1 MRLGALRGWGLAGV
15 FVIGLG
21 ACVSSGRVEPSP
33 TTPAPAS
40 SGDDSLERCDVAL
53 DDPCVAWRV
62 DEVQSAVVGGG
73 LAVAVHVDGRVVAYD
88 ATSGAARWDEGFPG
102 EVSVRAVRGGRVYL
116 QSPTEVFVVSATDGT
131 ELWRRAGS
139 LLDLADT
146 DGIVLVHT
154 GPGVDAVAV
163 EGGETVW
170 SATVADRLIFVFGGL
185 GDSGRVILAD
195 SDTSLVEYDRTT
207 GEQLWRYQTSP
218 GIAAVTST
226 LAAVRHTADRY
237 LVLDNGGNALAEHD
251 MDAGGWLATIDDQL
265 VELRFAGGLRGIDA
279 DTGAYAWELPNAIPA
294 QSFGDLYSGASRLP
308 PALVA
313 GTNID
318 GVEVVAMIDPGTGQ
332 PRWQMRANTDLRA
345 AVAGDVYVVLI
356 RPTGVTTWHDK
367 PTGRTAATVIIRN
380 PQILSDDPAVVLSDN
395 SLIGLELAG

>member
-1 MRLGALRGWGLAGV
+1 
-15 FVIGLG
+15 
-21 ACVSSGRVEPSP
+21 
-33 TTPAPAS
+33 
-40 SGDDSLERCDVAL
+40 
-53 DDPCVAWRV
+53 
-62 DEVQSAVVGGG
+62 
-73 LAVAVHVDGRVVAYD
+73 
-88 ATSGAARWDEGFPG
+88 
-102 EVSVRAVRGGRVYL
+102 VYL
-116 QSPTEVFVVSATDGT
+116 QSPTEVLVVSAEDGT
-131 ELWRRAGS
+131 ELWRRSGS

-170 SATVADRLIFVFGGL
+170 SAAVADQFRFVLGGL

-195 SDTSLVEYDRTT
+195 SETSLVEYDRTT
-207 GEQLWRYQTSP
+207 GDQLWRHETSP
-218 GIAAVTST
+218 GISAVTST
-226 LAAVRHTADRY
+226 LAAVRHKADSY
-237 LVLDNGGNALAEHD
+237 LILDNGGNVLAEHD

-318 GVEVVAMIDPGTGQ
+318 GVEVVGMIDPGTGQ
-332 PRWQMRANTDLRA
+332 PRWQMRANTDLRT
-345 AVAGDVYVVLI
+345 AVAGDVYVVLV
-356 RPTGVTTWHDK
+356 RATGVTTWHDRQ
-367 PTGRTAATVIIRN
+367 TGRTAATVIIRN

-395 SLIGLELAG
+395 SLIGLDLAN

>member
-21 ACVSSGRVEPSP
+21 ACMPSGRVEPSP
-33 TTPAPAS
+33 TTPAPES
-40 SGDDSLERCDVAL
+40 SGDDSSERCDVAL
-53 DDPCVAWRV
+53 EDPCVAWRV
-62 DEVQSAVVGGG
+62 DEIQSAAVGGG

-88 ATSGAARWDEGFPG
+88 ATSRAARWDARFPG
-102 EVSVRAVRGGRVYL
+102 EVSVRAVAGGRVYL
-116 QSPTEVFVVSATDGT
+116 QSSTEVFVVSTEDGA
-131 ELWRRAGS
+131 ESWRRSGS

-170 SATVADRLIFVFGGL
+170 SAAVADQFRFVLGGL

-195 SDTSLVEYDRTT
+195 SETSLVEYDRTT
-207 GEQLWRYQTSP
+207 GEQLWRHETSP
-218 GIAAVTST
+218 GISAVTST
-226 LAAVRHTADRY
+226 LAAVRHTADSY
-237 LVLDNGGNALAEHD
+237 LILDNGGNVLAEHD

-313 GTNID
+313 GTNMD
-318 GVEVVAMIDPGTGQ
+318 GVEVVGMIDPGTGQ
-332 PRWQMRANTDLRA
+332 PRWQMRANIDLRT
-345 AVAGDVYVVLI
+345 AVAGDVYVVLV
-356 RPTGVTTWHDK
+356 RATGVTTWHDK

-395 SLIGLELAG
+395 SLIGLDLAN